1 MSKIYTMT
9 TYYQSMNPP
18 MTLHYGLILRQSDS
32 EMKSYF
38 QKFGFQNYTNNLS
51 YFLKSR
57 LHFFT
62 IKTHLTDVDTYFY
75 KVTTG
80 YL

>member
-1 MSKIYTMT
+1 MT

-57 LHFFT
+57 LHFFYNKNT
-62 IKTHLTDVDTYFY
+62 FDRCR
-75 KVTTG
+75 
-80 YL
+80 YLFL